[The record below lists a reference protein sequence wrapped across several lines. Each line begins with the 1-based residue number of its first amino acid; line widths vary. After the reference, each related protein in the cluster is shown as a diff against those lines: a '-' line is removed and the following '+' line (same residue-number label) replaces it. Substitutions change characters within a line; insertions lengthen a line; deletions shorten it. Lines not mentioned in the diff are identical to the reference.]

1 MNPNPDLLDL
11 MIADRQR
18 AIREAMSEAKQH
30 NGFATARG
38 ITGRALIALGERIRG
53 NERTLEPVML
63 APSHDARLTA
73 LHSGSR

>member
-1 MNPNPDLLDL
+1 V
-11 MIADRQR
+11 
-18 AIREAMSEAKQH
+18 SETKH
-30 NGFATARG
+30 RTGLSVVRG
-38 ITGRALIALGERIRG
+38 VTGRALIAIGERIRG